1 MRACLL
7 ILVLLGVF
15 PMTTT
20 ADAAPKMPITL
31 AQGLKFPEGPALTPD
46 GKTLYLVNVQTSAVS
61 RLDLKTKNLTYAWV
75 TLPDGGRGNGATLGP
90 DGALYV
96 ADVGRKLIARIS
108 LTDGQITTVVDKTAA
123 GEPFRGPNDL
133 IFDKQGGLYF
143 TDPDGSWDKPIAA
156 VYYVAPKTHAVSQ
169 VADGLQF
176 PNGLVLSPDEK
187 TLYVAESPLHRIMA
201 IDVTPNGGV
210 PPGHKRVFCVTGT
223 VGGGDGMRL
232 GRDGFLYAA
241 IYGEGVI
248 AKISPQGEV
257 VHRFPI
263 GVGLHCTNL
272 CFTHDGKSLYVT
284 ETDTNSV
291 IQLRL

>member
-1 MRACLL
+1 MRICLL
-7 ILVLLGVF
+7 VLVLLGVF
-15 PMTTT
+15 SMTNT
-20 ADAAPKMPITL
+20 ADAAPKPPVTL
-31 AQGLKFPEGPALTPD
+31 AQGLKFPEGPALSPD
-46 GKTLYLVNVQTSAVS
+46 GKTLYLVNVQSSAVS
-61 RLDLKTKNLTYAWV
+61 RLDVKTNILTYAWV
-75 TLPDGGRGNGATLGP
+75 TLPNGGRGNGATLGP

-108 LTDGQITTVVDKTAA
+108 LPDGQVTTVVDKTAA
-123 GEPFRGPNDL
+123 GVPFRGPNDL

-143 TDPDGSWDKPIAA
+143 TDPDGSWDKPIGA
-156 VYYVAPKTHAVSQ
+156 VYYVAPQTHAVSQ

-176 PNGLVLSPDEK
+176 PNGLVLSADEK
-187 TLYVAESPLHRIMA
+187 TLYVAESPLHRITA
-201 IDVTPNGGV
+201 ISLPSGA
-210 PPGHKRVFCVTGT
+210 KRIFCVTGT

-241 IYGEGVI
+241 IYGEGLI

-257 VHRFPI
+257 VHRYPI
-263 GVGLHCTNL
+263 SVGQHCTNL

-291 IQLRL
+291 IELRL

>member
-7 ILVLLGVF
+7 AFFLLGVF
-15 PMTTT
+15 SMTIT
-20 ADAAPKMPITL
+20 DAAPKPPLTL
-31 AQGLKFPEGPALTPD
+31 AQGLKFPEGPALSLD
-46 GKTLYLVNVQTSAVS
+46 GKTLYLVNVQTSAIS
-61 RLDLKTKNLTYAWV
+61 RLDLKTKTLTYAWV
-75 TLPDGGRGNGATLGP
+75 MLPEGGRGNGATIGL

-108 LTDGQITTVVDKTAA
+108 LPDGKITTVVDKTAE
-123 GEPFRGPNDL
+123 GKPFRGPNDL
-133 IFDKQGGLYF
+133 IFDKKGGLYF

-156 VYYVAPKTHAVSQ
+156 VYYVAPHTHAVSQ
-169 VADGLQF
+169 IADGMQF
-176 PNGLVLSPDEK
+176 PNGLTLSADAK
-187 TLYVAESPLHRIMA
+187 TLYVAESPLHKITA
-201 IDVTPNGGV
+201 ITLASGAQSI
-210 PPGHKRVFCVTGT
+210 FCVTGT

-257 VHRFPI
+257 VHRYPVV
-263 GVGLHCTNL
+263 VGQHCTNL
-272 CFTHDGKSLYVT
+272 CFTQDGKSLYVT